1 VWAYQRVCL
10 KLIGGGK
17 MSKKIH
23 HQKWRPGE
31 LVIFRKIPERLPTKE
46 YRNLR
51 KTREKA
57 NSSIAR
63 MMLD

>member
-1 VWAYQRVCL
+1 MVLVCL

-31 LVIFRKIPERLPTKE
+31 LVIFRKILPERLPPKE
-46 YRNLR
+46 YQNLR

-57 NSSIAR
+57 NSAIAR

>member
-1 VWAYQRVCL
+1 
-10 KLIGGGK
+10 

-31 LVIFRKIPERLPTKE
+31 LVILRKIPERLPTKE

-57 NSSIAR
+57 NSAIAR